1 MKKKLALIAV
11 IALVVAVCAAA
22 LAGCGYVGKDGAL
35 VAKHYFTVMSFSELP
50 EGVQDFNAD
59 RDYYK
64 TESGGRKYVLNS
76 ERIRFSVYLKEGYEI
91 GTLKLSAG
99 GTQYDLNAY
108 EDSRGRTVY
117 RASFNVFAD
126 FDAVLVGETVKAA

>member
-35 VAKHYFTVMSFSELP
+35 VAKHYFTVMNF
-50 EGVQDFNAD
+50 
-59 RDYYK
+59 YYK

-76 ERIRFSVYLKEGYEI
+76 ERIRFSVYLKDGYEI

-99 GTQYDLNAY
+99 GTEYDLKAY
-108 EDSRGRTVY
+108 EDSFGRTVY

-126 FDAVLVGETVKAA
+126 FEAVLVGETVKAA